1 MSTMRAAQLT
11 ALDGPVVVQDV
22 PVPEPGPGEVRV
34 AVRACGVCGSD
45 VHVLHGVTPS
55 GPLPL
60 TLGHEAS
67 GVVDSVGADVAGVQ
81 PGDRVALAAGYGCGT
96 CDRCADGRDNICL
109 GLTIPGITRDGAQAE
124 YVVTPARA
132 LVPLPDSVDFATGAI
147 LTDAV
152 ATPYGAIRRSGVKRG
167 DTAVVFGLGGLG
179 IHAVALLQQ
188 VIGAE
193 VIGVD
198 VSPSALARATAFGAK
213 EVIDASDGKPARRV
227 RELTGG
233 GARHTFEFVGAAAVT
248 DQAVKSLRAGG
259 TCTVVGVTPEPLT
272 LLPQALLVAGELR
285 VQGSFGCRRE
295 DLAELVDLVSTGRL
309 DLSGT
314 ITHRFDL
321 DGVGEALRVLETKD
335 GDPIR
340 VVVEQ

>member
-1 MSTMRAAQLT
+1 MRAAQLT
-11 ALDGPVVVQDV
+11 AVGGPVVVQSV
-22 PVPEPGPGEVRV
+22 AVPEPGEHDVRV

-60 TLGHEAS
+60 TLGHEAA
-67 GVVDSVGADVAGVQ
+67 GVVDSVGAGVNGFASGQ
-81 PGDRVALAAGYGCGT
+81 RVAIAAGYGCGR
-96 CDRCADGRDNICL
+96 CERCAAGRENICA
-109 GLTIPGITRDGAQAE
+109 GLTIPGISCDGAQAE
-124 YVVTPARA
+124 YVVVPARA

-152 ATPYGAIRRSGVKRG
+152 ATPYGAIRRSGVRAG

-179 IHAVALLQQ
+179 VHAVALLKQ
-188 VIGAE
+188 VIGAQ

-198 VSPSALARATAFGAK
+198 VSPSALSRASAFGADD
-213 EVIDASDGKPARRV
+213 VVDASDGRPARRL

-233 GARHTFEFVGAAAVT
+233 GADHTYEFVGAAAVT
-248 DQAVKSLRAGG
+248 DQAVKSLRPGG
-259 TCTVVGVTPEPLT
+259 TCTVVGVTPEPLA

-285 VQGSFGCRRE
+285 VQGSFGCTRA
-295 DLAELVDLVSTGRL
+295 DLESLVGLVADGTL
-309 DLSGT
+309 DLTGT
-314 ITHRFDL
+314 ITHRFGL
-321 DGVGEALRVLETKD
+321 DEVAEALRVLESKD